1 MVIDTSAIIAV
12 LADEPE
18 RHEINTQIA
27 RAGRRLISA
36 ATYLEAAIVNR
47 ARFGA
52 DGLRDLRQ
60 LLATA
65 GLQIMPFDADQA
77 VIAAEAYDRYGRGR
91 HPAGLNFG
99 DCFAYALSRATSE
112 PLLCKGEDFTKTDA
126 PCVDH
131 QDLEQ

>member
-18 RHEINTQIA
+18 RHEFNTQIA
-27 RAGRRLISA
+27 RAERRLISA
-36 ATYLEAAIVNR
+36 GTYLEAAIVISD
-47 ARFGA
+47 RFGT

-60 LLATA
+60 LVSTA
-65 GLQIMPFDADQA
+65 GLHIAPLDADQA

-99 DCFAYALSRATSE
+99 DCFAYALSRATNE
-112 PLLCKGEDFTKTDA
+112 PLLFKGEDFAKTDTL
-126 PCVDH
+126 CVDR
-131 QDLEQ
+131 QDLEK

>member
-18 RHEINTQIA
+18 RHDIVAQIA

-36 ATYLEAAIVNR
+36 GTYLEAVIVTR

-65 GLQIMPFDADQA
+65 GLQIAPFDADQA
-77 VIAAEAYDRYGRGR
+77 AIAAEAYDRYGKGR

-99 DCFAYALSRATSE
+99 DCFAYALSRASSE
-112 PLLCKGEDFTKTDA
+112 PLLFKGDDFPKTDA
-126 PCVDH
+126 LCVNL
-131 QDLEQ
+131 QDLE

>member
-18 RHEINTQIA
+18 RHTINEQIA
-27 RAGRRLISA
+27 SSARRLISA
-36 ATYLEAAIVNR
+36 GTYLETAIVIR

-99 DCFAYALSRATSE
+99 DCFAYALSRATGE
-112 PLLCKGEDFTKTDA
+112 PLLFKGEDFAKTDA
-126 PCVDH
+126 LCEDR
-131 QDLEQ
+131 QDREQ